1 MSRSFLFY
9 LFLLTALCSSTVFA
23 ANASE
28 GKTVETANKDKKKKI
43 FQCFAGEVTK
53 YCTERP
59 KTRKK
64 RPVKVQ
70 LSIHLL
76 DILEVNQLER
86 TWTVR
91 AFIYARWKD
100 RRLRFKPVDYGNL
113 SRLSYSGPRAE
124 AQLLRMWTPNLT
136 VINHINRRN
145 SEKNEVAIRRNG
157 TVEYKEVFTV
167 KIRTKFNYQKFP
179 FDQHIATMEIEPFT
193 EIARF
198 VRLVPGVRKSGNSST
213 LPDTWSVGEFKVKF
227 TTRPGARY
235 ELSSDKPGAWLAP
248 DGANDFSLMTI
259 SLGLKRDYI
268 NFLTTRI
275 LILFLLAL
283 MLYVS
288 AIGWNSERRSIDW
301 PWEVFLGI
309 IFFSTDAQS
318 MLPTLPYITLYNV
331 LVIEI
336 FGYALCDLLVWVA
349 GARLR
354 IHEDYEMQ
362 LTLKRLR
369 IFVVGPLF
377 MIIWWLTIYGYNGS
391 FN

>member
-1 MSRSFLFY
+1 
-9 LFLLTALCSSTVFA
+9 
-23 ANASE
+23 
-28 GKTVETANKDKKKKI
+28 
-43 FQCFAGEVTK
+43 
-53 YCTERP
+53 
-59 KTRKK
+59 
-64 RPVKVQ
+64 
-70 LSIHLL
+70 
-76 DILEVNQLER
+76 
-86 TWTVR
+86 
-91 AFIYARWKD
+91 
-100 RRLRFKPVDYGNL
+100 
-113 SRLSYSGPRAE
+113 
-124 AQLLRMWTPNLT
+124 
-136 VINHINRRN
+136 
-145 SEKNEVAIRRNG
+145 
-157 TVEYKEVFTV
+157 
-167 KIRTKFNYQKFP
+167 
-179 FDQHIATMEIEPFT
+179 MEIEPFT

-213 LPDTWSVGEFKVKF
+213 LPDTWNAGEFNVKF

-259 SLGLKRDYI
+259 SLGLKRDYT

-377 MIIWWLTIYGYNGS
+377 IIIWWLTIYGYNN
-391 FN
+391 FI

>member
-1 MSRSFLFY
+1 MAKSTPKDSIFDSVYKSF
-9 LFLLTALCSSTVFA
+9 AV
-23 ANASE
+23 
-28 GKTVETANKDKKKKI
+28 G
-43 FQCFAGEVTK
+43 
-53 YCTERP
+53 
-59 KTRKK
+59 
-64 RPVKVQ
+64 
-70 LSIHLL
+70 
-76 DILEVNQLER
+76 
-86 TWTVR
+86 
-91 AFIYARWKD
+91 
-100 RRLRFKPVDYGNL
+100 
-113 SRLSYSGPRAE
+113 
-124 AQLLRMWTPNLT
+124 
-136 VINHINRRN
+136 
-145 SEKNEVAIRRNG
+145 
-157 TVEYKEVFTV
+157 
-167 KIRTKFNYQKFP
+167 
-179 FDQHIATMEIEPFT
+179 
-193 EIARF
+193 
-198 VRLVPGVRKSGNSST
+198 VPGVRKSGNSST

-283 MLYVS
+283 MLWVS

-354 IHEDYEMQ
+354 IHGNYETQ
-362 LTLKRLR
+362 LMLKRLR
-369 IFVVGPLF
+369 IFAIGPLF
-377 MIIWWLTIYGYNGS
+377 IITWWFTVYAYNYH
-391 FN
+391 F